1 MNWQEQRKR
10 SDGEGDGGG
19 ACEDG
24 GGVEGDSAVNGFSQ
38 LHAGMYRTAPLKD
51 LATFHSGGTPSRRNN
66 EYWGGEYPW
75 ITAKD
80 MKSPMISTS
89 LDALTKEGFSK
100 AKVAPKNSILI
111 LVRGMTLFKDVPVGL
126 ATREMAFN
134 QDIKAIIPTKDVD
147 PKYLLYYLVS
157 RRDALLKYVDSAGH
171 GTGRMNIDLLK
182 EFPIFL
188 PEFNE
193 QKAIADLL
201 ATWDEA
207 IEKTERLIQA
217 KERRFQ
223 YLVRTLIN
231 DPHYPRCHIRD
242 FTSECTIRN
251 RRAQCERV
259 LSVTNTNGFV
269 LPEEQFKRRVAS
281 SDLSNYKL
289 VARGQYAYNPSRINV
304 GSIARLDDW
313 DKGVLSPMYVVF
325 ELDQSKINSD
335 FFLHWLSSHEARQRI
350 RNSAQGSVRET
361 VSFTDL
367 GAIVFPVPDMERQSQ
382 AAEILNYARS
392 EIDLL
397 KNLACSGPQLNRTP
411 LCVNERLGV

>member
-1 MNWQEQRKR
+1 MSLADNFPR
-10 SDGEGDGGG
+10 SWKSVPIFDV
-19 ACEDG
+19 API
-24 GGVEGDSAVNGFSQ
+24 VSQ
-38 LHAGMYRTAPLKD
+38 LVD
-51 LATFHSGGTPSRRNN
+51 
-66 EYWGGEYPW
+66 
-75 ITAKD
+75 
-80 MKSPMISTS
+80 PMI
-89 LDALTKEGFSK
+89 
-100 AKVAPKNSILI
+100 APFDTMILI
-111 LVRGMTLFKDVPVGL
+111 APDHVEPETARLIKR
-126 ATREMAFN
+126 ATAREQN
-134 QDIKAIIPTKDVD
+134 AISG
-147 PKYLLYYLVS
+147 KYLVQKGDVIYSKIRPYLKKVVV
-157 RRDALLKYVDSAGH
+157 AKETCLCSADMYPLH
-171 GTGRMNIDLLK
+171 CSKFID
-182 EFPIFL
+182 
-188 PEFNE
+188 PEFLKLVLLGSRFTFYANSCSARTGIPKLNRDDMGAFYVPLPPIDE

-201 ATWDEA
+201 STWDEA

-325 ELDQSKINSD
+325 EIDQSKVNSD

-350 RNSAQGSVRET
+350 RKSAQGSVRET

-367 GAIVFPVPDMERQSQ
+367 GAIVFPVPDMARQSQ
-382 AAEILNYARS
+382 VVEILNYARS

-397 KNLACSGPQLNRTP
+397 KNLADEYKTQKRGLMQKLLTGQWR
-411 LCVNERLGV
+411 VKEEAAA